1 MKKCAQEWS
10 LHPSIIYAIYMYE
23 ASQNGFTKIWSSP
36 IAKNIPA
43 MTDALKLFN
52 THPFEKENLIES
64 VQEIK
69 ELIYNI

>member
-1 MKKCAQEWS
+1 
-10 LHPSIIYAIYMYE
+10 MYE
-23 ASQNGFTKIWSSP
+23 ASQNGFTKVWSSP
-36 IAKNIPA
+36 LAKNIPA

-52 THPFEKENLIES
+52 THPFEKESLIES